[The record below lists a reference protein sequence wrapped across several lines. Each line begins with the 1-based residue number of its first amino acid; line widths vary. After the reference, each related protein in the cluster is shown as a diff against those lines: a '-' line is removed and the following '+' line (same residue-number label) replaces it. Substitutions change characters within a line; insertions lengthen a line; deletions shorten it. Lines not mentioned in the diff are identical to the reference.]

1 MSEVSLTFPDNDGIP
16 QTVGVDGDR
25 ISFGRG
31 SEADLR
37 FADTGLSRLH
47 ATLYSEH
54 GRVWIV
60 DENSTNGT
68 FVNGE
73 PVASSGT
80 PLKNDDKIR
89 IGHETVITVR
99 IGDPAKKPEHAA
111 PPVSVSASSE
121 SAGGIP
127 FLIPGL
133 VITAALLVI
142 GISAAAIGLKFYAG
156 ENKDDDPFVFET
168 PPPRDA
174 TPTPGKTP
182 KDSTDKPVAEPT
194 KDETGNIPIGPTPES
209 TSVSVPAGKYQDMSN
224 DDKNR
229 YIAVRAEKIAR
240 IIGNQKSDPIPPA
253 AVAEIRRFLDA
264 YVGRLRSPTRDSCEQ
279 GGWTKSDFNSVL
291 RRATKTSPLVVRSFR
306 AERIEPQIGIYVAM
320 IEGEHCPCLTS
331 NTGARGMFQFLASS
345 APDYGLAPDQ
355 RCDPALSAQA
365 GAKYL
370 KSLIARFG
378 TAPDSVPLAIASFNS
393 GQGNLSK
400 NLDTAFSGA
409 AGQNRSFW
417 TLIEKKSA
425 LEGGAG
431 KQFNSENIHYVPKF
445 FAAAIIGENPSD
457 FGVGIQPL
465 SSYGQ

>member
-16 QTVGVDGDR
+16 QTVAVDRGR

-47 ATLYSEH
+47 ATLYSEN

-60 DENSTNGT
+60 DENSTNGS
-68 FVNGE
+68 FVNGQ
-73 PVASSGT
+73 PVAPNGT
-80 PLKNDDKIR
+80 PLNNGDKIK

-99 IGDPAKKPEHAA
+99 IGQPASKTDVTAA

-121 SAGGIP
+121 NASGIP
-127 FLIPGL
+127 FLVP
-133 VITAALLVI
+133 VIVIGAALLVI
-142 GISAAAIGLKFYAG
+142 GVSAAAIGLKFYG
-156 ENKDDDPFVFET
+156 SEKPDKPFDFDT
-168 PPPRDA
+168 PLPRESS
-174 TPTPGKTP
+174 PTPGKTP
-182 KDSTDKPVAEPT
+182 KDSTDKPVTEPT
-194 KDETGNIPIGPTPES
+194 KDDIGTIPNGPAPETTTVP
-209 TSVSVPAGKYQDMSN
+209 VPAGKYQDMSN
-224 DDKNR
+224 EDRNR

-253 AVAEIRRFLDA
+253 AVAEIRKFLDGYA
-264 YVGRLRSPTRDSCEQ
+264 GRLKSPTRDSCEQ
-279 GGWTKSDFNSVL
+279 GGWMRSDFNSVL

-306 AERIEPQIGIYVAM
+306 AERIEPLIGIYVAM

-345 APDYGLAPDQ
+345 APDYGLAPEQ

-400 NLDTAFSGA
+400 NLDTAFSGGT
-409 AGQNRSFW
+409 GQDRSFW
-417 TLIEKKSA
+417 TLIEKKSE

-431 KQFNSENIHYVPKF
+431 KQFNAENIHYVPKF
-445 FAAAIIGENPSD
+445 FAAAIIGENPAD
-457 FGVGIQPL
+457 FGVGLQPL
-465 SSYGQ
+465 SSYGK